1 MTILLLISSISQIN
15 KGWSSWINVYIESHG
30 YGQVKSSKHH
40 YCCFSLTH
48 TKWEYISCF
57 KKSSSLYPRLWIF
70 RISSFSSWI
79 LSQPCGN
86 VSLSLVMV
94 QIHVNF
100 FGLALPWTGSDINS
114 FAPKRLDLK
123 VGVLTPNGFLIRRA
137 LGFFF
142 FFIPI
147 CIDAFPDF
155 DVVLILI
162 FIIFSEGF
170 VPSQHILMLFFL
182 FLCFLL

>member
-1 MTILLLISSISQIN
+1 MNQCIYWISWLRSSKVFKTPLLLFLIN
-15 KGWSSWINVYIESHG
+15 
-30 YGQVKSSKHH
+30 
-40 YCCFSLTH
+40 TH
-48 TKWEYISCF
+48 KKQREYISCF

-70 RISSFSSWI
+70 RISPFSSWI

-114 FAPKRLDLK
+114 FAPKCLDLK

-142 FFIPI
+142 FFLPI

-162 FIIFSEGF
+162 FVIFSEGF
-170 VPSQHILMLFFL
+170 VLSQHILMLFFL

>member
-1 MTILLLISSISQIN
+1 MKFMNQCIYWISWLRSSKVFKTPLLLFLIN
-15 KGWSSWINVYIESHG
+15 
-30 YGQVKSSKHH
+30 
-40 YCCFSLTH
+40 TH
-48 TKWEYISCF
+48 KKQREYISCF

-70 RISSFSSWI
+70 RISPFSSWI

-114 FAPKRLDLK
+114 FAPKCLDQK

-142 FFIPI
+142 FFSSDLYWCFSWFWCGFNSNIYNFLWGF
-147 CIDAFPDF
+147 CSLSTYT
-155 DVVLILI
+155 DVVFSFPMF
-162 FIIFSEGF
+162 FIVKIKFDCCYK
-170 VPSQHILMLFFL
+170 IK
-182 FLCFLL
+182 